1 MYGFASD
8 AVLSV
13 MDSASA
19 MRMVPRAANVG
30 SAVPLSRCA
39 SASAVPTPA
48 EGSAS
53 TQRCPTATSA
63 TLPSLSSVGSGPVA
77 GDAGGSNGGSTAAA
91 SATPPLA
98 GAGRSIGASPIV
110 YVVAAVPGTCGCH
123 VPCGD
128 SDADADVGADD
139 QMPFATPTGAD
150 ASVLASLAVLGVRA
164 SAASP
169 GSGGG
174 AASSGSGGG
183 SGSMSIGAV
192 RACRIMPAAALKAA
206 AGRADGT
213 VAATVGSSDDED
225 AAALVLDGDVAGAAA
240 AVRRPVGRLGLAV
253 EVDVELPA
261 AAAGSLVVFCEAKA
275 AGAGGAGQRRQ
286 PVRRVEVDMEGARG
300 GVARWSY
307 DEVDGMLRVELPRPS
322 AAALAPSAGACART
336 IRIYL

>member
-13 MDSASA
+13 MDSATA
-19 MRMVPRAANVG
+19 MRMVPRATNVG
-30 SAVPLSRCA
+30 AAVPLSRCS
-39 SASAVPTPA
+39 SASAVPGPA
-48 EGSAS
+48 EGSADAL
-53 TQRCPTATSA
+53 RCPTATTA
-63 TLPSLSSVGSGPVA
+63 ALPSLSSVGSGSVA
-77 GDAGGSNGGSTAAA
+77 GDAGGSAAAA

-98 GAGRSIGASPIV
+98 GAGRSISASPIV

-123 VPCGD
+123 VPC
-128 SDADADVGADD
+128 SDADVEDD

-150 ASVLASLAVLGVRA
+150 ANVLASLAVLGVRA

-206 AGRADGT
+206 AGSADG
-213 VAATVGSSDDED
+213 AAAAAAGSSDDED
-225 AAALVLDGDVAGAAA
+225 AAAVVLDGDVAGAAA
-240 AVRRPVGRLGLAV
+240 AVGRPVGRLGLAV

-261 AAAGSLVVFCEAKA
+261 AAAGSLVVFCEAKGA
-275 AGAGGAGQRRQ
+275 AAGGAGQRRP
-286 PVRRVEVDMEGARG
+286 PVRRVEVDVEGARG
-300 GVARWSY
+300 DAARWTY
-307 DEVDGMLRVELPRPS
+307 DEVDGMLRVELPRLS
-322 AAALAPSAGACART
+322 AAAPAPSAGACART